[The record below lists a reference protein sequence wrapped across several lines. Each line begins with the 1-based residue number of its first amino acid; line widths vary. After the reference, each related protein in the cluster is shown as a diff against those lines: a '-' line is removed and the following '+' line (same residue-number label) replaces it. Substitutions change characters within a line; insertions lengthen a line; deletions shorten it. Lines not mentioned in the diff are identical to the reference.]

1 MRTRLTGKHRIDQ
14 LESIVD
20 LLSDLGP
27 CQDDLAADEDQEHDL
42 RLDHTVDE
50 TREEFRLIR
59 AEMVMAASKPFE
71 SNRELD
77 VARANDVLDFKVRE
91 LCVEPKLLNNPS
103 VFTRR
108 QLRVVFRLGTSDD
121 HLARGKD
128 QSCSLR
134 FTDAHD
140 DGRET
145 LERVFSTK

>member
-14 LESIVD
+14 LEGIVD
-20 LLSDLGP
+20 LLSNLGP
-27 CQDDLAADEDQEHDL
+27 CQDDLAADEDQKNDL
-42 RLDHTVDE
+42 RLDHTVNE

-59 AEMVMAASKPFE
+59 AEVVMAASKSFE
-71 SNRELD
+71 SNWELD
-77 VARANDVLDFKVRE
+77 VARANDVLDLKVRE
-91 LCVEPKLLNNPS
+91 LCIEPKLLNDSS
-103 VFTRR
+103 VFARR

-128 QSCSLR
+128 QRCSLR